1 MSYQAFCSLHEKLES
16 GIIESIKEAAEKRKK
31 KKRSLRRR
39 RRKGNNPKPPPPP
52 NGDITT
58 SVRLACALRYF
69 SGGSPY
75 DIMSNFGVSHSE
87 MMDSRGGVHEQC
99 KQCLVEGRDST
110 RCVHGWSVGVHNGGC
125 GSSSWS
131 GGGGGARF
139 GIWGWGEAE
148 ARLGQIESIR
158 TILLH
163 SSLHSV
169 SSSVLRETSSA
180 SSHISSISFSFCEK
194 VIGAGVLAGAGV

>member
-87 MMDSRGGVHEQC
+87 MMDSVWYVVDATNRTESG
-99 KQCLVEGRDST
+99 
-110 RCVHGWSVGVHNGGC
+110 CVG
-125 GSSSWS
+125 
-131 GGGGGARF
+131 
-139 GIWGWGEAE
+139 
-148 ARLGQIESIR
+148 
-158 TILLH
+158 
-163 SSLHSV
+163 
-169 SSSVLRETSSA
+169 
-180 SSHISSISFSFCEK
+180 
-194 VIGAGVLAGAGV
+194 